1 MFITCREYITKHEK
15 KAFVDELVFLC
26 YTPVEEFLFMA
37 GSELCFSLRSKQT
50 RSTLAPLSR
59 VSRSSRFCHVK
70 GVFRVQSK
78 DFVRGK
84 NRTHCVTTRLNDEE
98 LEELKRRKG
107 NIPYGVYVRQVLLGR
122 PPKQVPEVNRKAYAE
137 TARWASALNQIA
149 RKLNMGED
157 VDISEISRVLSAFR
171 QSLLGIK
178 FGDDDDDHQD
188 QSG

>member
-1 MFITCREYITKHEK
+1 MRC
-15 KAFVDELVFLC
+15 
-26 YTPVEEFLFMA
+26 
-37 GSELCFSLRSKQT
+37 
-50 RSTLAPLSR
+50 
-59 VSRSSRFCHVK
+59 
-70 GVFRVQSK
+70 K

-84 NRTHCVTTRLNDEE
+84 HREHCVSTRLSDEE

-107 NIPYGVYVRQVLLGR
+107 NIPYGVYIRQTVLGR

-157 VDISEISRVLSAFR
+157 VDITEVRRVLNAFR
-171 QSLLGIK
+171 QKLLGIT
-178 FGDDDDDHQD
+178 FEGDENDHQG